1 MLQIICSFGAALAP
15 LWRHCS
21 NIWSSIDSPPWFNKL
36 LVVWE
41 QNSHWEQLREC
52 VDRVFFWA
60 MLNNVT
66 FMQCLANN
74 SRAKIWACF
83 RIAYRNGIF
92 RGLERY
98 ASFLEFQI
106 CTLLFR
112 VGHMQERYWQLSAA
126 HIRNCLS
133 ILNPS
138 HYMIKKKGFH
148 FPMIRFLSFLKC
160 HCCH

>member
-52 VDRVFFWA
+52 VEIEFLCV

-66 FMQCLANN
+66 FRQCLANN

-98 ASFLEFQI
+98 ASFLGTVSDMYTFISGGPYARKILAAQ
-106 CTLLFR
+106 CSTHTKLFEYSKSQPL
-112 VGHMQERYWQLSAA
+112 HDKEER
-126 HIRNCLS
+126 I
-133 ILNPS
+133 
-138 HYMIKKKGFH
+138 
-148 FPMIRFLSFLKC
+148 SFSYDKVSLVS
-160 HCCH
+160 

>member
-1 MLQIICSFGAALAP
+1 MQLRRSNGSSLKALFQY
-15 LWRHCS
+15 LIFNWF
-21 NIWSSIDSPPWFNKL
+21 PPWFNKL

-52 VDRVFFWA
+52 VDRESFYVWCW
-60 MLNNVT
+60 NNVT

-98 ASFLEFQI
+98 ASFLGTVSDMYTFISGGPYARKILAAQ
-106 CTLLFR
+106 CSTHTKLFEYSKSQPL
-112 VGHMQERYWQLSAA
+112 HDKEER
-126 HIRNCLS
+126 I
-133 ILNPS
+133 
-138 HYMIKKKGFH
+138 
-148 FPMIRFLSFLKC
+148 SFSYDKVSLVS
-160 HCCH
+160 